1 MKMLKKDFKIIE
13 CGEGRKGNIDSGFFK
28 VMCLGLYGYQVKAR
42 RYRKGL
48 TYIKYRE
55 NAN

>member
-1 MKMLKKDFKIIE
+1 MLKKDFKIIE